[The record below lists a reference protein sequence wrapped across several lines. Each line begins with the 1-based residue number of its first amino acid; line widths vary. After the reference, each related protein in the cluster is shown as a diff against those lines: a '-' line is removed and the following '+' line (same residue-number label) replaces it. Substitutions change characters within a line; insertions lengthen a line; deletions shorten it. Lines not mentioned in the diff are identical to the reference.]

1 MASAEELFLVVKV
14 VDKATGAKSLVGVT
28 SNVGDAAL
36 MIGKDHPEFKDAN
49 INFIGEREE
58 FGAKRQLFNLP
69 FDDTYLIYKVEA
81 GAVLDPLLTK

>member
-1 MASAEELFLVVKV
+1 MATENSLYLVVKV

-28 SNVGDAAL
+28 KALGDAAL
-36 MIGKDHPEFKDAN
+36 LIGKDHPDFKDAN
-49 INFIGEREE
+49 INFVGERDE

-69 FDDTYLIYKVEA
+69 FDDTYLIYEVEA